1 MPGLSSKR
9 KASTDDCDAQD
20 HVRELKR
27 QQKIAR
33 VEAPAAGG
41 PLAVA
46 GACGLEDPVPKDALA
61 VEQEPVVVVE
71 TEASA
76 SIDEVNTTATGDEQ
90 RYEVAGLRYATEC
103 WQGMKSSNED
113 RHFTVL
119 DRFPGPV
126 FGVLDGHGGIVTVDM
141 LVRNLVKNVSS
152 AVKQAISAKQQ
163 ALLQMQAQSRS
174 EQARQRDLAAQMELF
189 QQQIDQVE
197 TLLCEES
204 PSDEASAAKSDADS
218 NFPSELE
225 ELKTQLKSTVKD
237 MEACIAQIDKDE
249 RARETKIRAWWTEQS
264 ESFQHACVEG
274 FKRTDAQI
282 LQKNP
287 SRDGSTALLVWFCAH
302 PSPSETS
309 FYTVNL
315 GDSRAVLCRGGH
327 AIPLTSDHKPDR
339 PDERQRIQK
348 AGGFVGNFGGI
359 PRVYSAS
366 GAGLAVESQLSMYL
380 AVSRAFGD
388 RPLKT
393 PSALVSCEPEI
404 KRFQIDNDD
413 LFIVMACDG
422 IWDVMSNQDAV
433 NIALAQYNDPKAAA
447 DAIVKEA
454 YKRGS
459 ADNLTATVIQFGWQD
474 EQAKT
479 ALENLSKQRPTNHAR
494 LLPVNRRMAAVL
506 AATENN
512 DAAAGETT
520 ENQEDDDDEDE
531 EEEEIDM
538 FSL

>member
-9 KASTDDCDAQD
+9 KASADDFNSHE
-20 HVRELKR
+20 HVHELKR
-27 QQKIAR
+27 QQRIAR
-33 VEAPAAGG
+33 VETTASPKQAANTGI
-41 PLAVA
+41 
-46 GACGLEDPVPKDALA
+46 CGHEDPVPKSALVA
-61 VEQEPVVVVE
+61 EEEPVEAE
-71 TEASA
+71 TKASCSTDEANA
-76 SIDEVNTTATGDEQ
+76 AVDVQT
-90 RYEVAGLRYATEC
+90 YEVSGLRYATEC

-119 DRFPGPV
+119 DQFPGPV
-126 FGVLDGHGGIVTVDM
+126 FGVLDGHGGIVTVNM
-141 LVRNLVKNVSS
+141 LVRNLVKNMSS
-152 AVKQAISAKQQ
+152 AMKQEISTKHQD
-163 ALLQMQAQSRS
+163 ALRKMQAQSVS
-174 EQARQRDLAAQMELF
+174 EQARQSDIAAQMELF

-197 TLLCEES
+197 TLIREERPRDETGTAKS
-204 PSDEASAAKSDADS
+204 PSSST
-218 NFPSELE
+218 SELE
-225 ELKTQLKSTVKD
+225 ELKTQLKNTIQD
-237 MEACIAQIDKDE
+237 MDECSAQIEKEE
-249 RARETKIRAWWTEQS
+249 RARETKIRSWWTEQS
-264 ESFQHACVEG
+264 ESFQHACIEG

-287 SRDGSTALLVWFCAH
+287 TRDGSTALLVWFCAQ
-302 PSPSETS
+302 PAPSETS
-309 FYTVNL
+309 FYTINL

-359 PRVYSAS
+359 ARVYSAS

-404 KRFQIDNDD
+404 KRFQVDNDD

-433 NIALAQYNDPKAAA
+433 NIALAKYNDPKAAA

-479 ALENLSKQRPTNHAR
+479 ALANLSKQRPAHHSSR
-494 LLPVNRRMAAVL
+494 GPPVNRRMAAVL
-506 AATENN
+506 ATEN
-512 DAAAGETT
+512 DAAGETT

-531 EEEEIDM
+531 EEEIDM

>member
-1 MPGLSSKR
+1 MVPGLSSKR
-9 KASTDDCDAQD
+9 KASTNDCDGQD

-27 QQKIAR
+27 QHKIAH
-33 VEAPAAGG
+33 VETPADPEPVA
-41 PLAVA
+41 AA
-46 GACGLEDPVPKDALA
+46 GACGHEDPVPKDALA
-61 VEQEPVVVVE
+61 VEQEPVDVE
-71 TEASA
+71 TQASA
-76 SIDEVNTTATGDEQ
+76 LTDEVNASAPDMQ
-90 RYEVAGLRYATEC
+90 RYDVSGLRYATEC

-141 LVRNLVKNVSS
+141 LMRNLVKNMSS
-152 AVKQAISAKQQ
+152 AVKQEISVKQQ
-163 ALLQMQAQSRS
+163 DALLKVYAQSTS
-174 EQARQRDLAAQMELF
+174 EQTRQSDIAAQMELF
-189 QQQIDQVE
+189 KQQIDQVE
-197 TLLCEES
+197 MLIREES
-204 PSDEASAAKSDADS
+204 PRDETTAAKSDTGS
-218 NFPSELE
+218 SSPSKLE

-237 MEACIAQIDKDE
+237 IEECSAQIDKDE
-249 RARETKIRAWWTEQS
+249 RARETKIRAWWAEQS
-264 ESFQHACVEG
+264 ECFQHACIEG
-274 FKRTDAQI
+274 FKRTDAQV

-287 SRDGSTALLVWFCAH
+287 TRDGSTALLVWFCAH

-404 KRFQIDNDD
+404 KRFQVDNDD

-506 AATENN
+506 AAENN

-520 ENQEDDDDEDE
+520 ENQEDDDDD